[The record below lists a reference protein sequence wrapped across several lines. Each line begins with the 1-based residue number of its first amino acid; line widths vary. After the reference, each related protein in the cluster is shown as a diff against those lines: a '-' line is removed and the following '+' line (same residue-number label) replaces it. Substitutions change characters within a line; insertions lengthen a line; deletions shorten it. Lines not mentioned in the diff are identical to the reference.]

1 MSVLYTESYQH
12 RKRELEKMRVA
23 LYPRVS
29 TQEQVNGYSI
39 GEQIERLTDYCKAM
53 RWEVYKIYTDPG
65 YSGGNTD
72 RPGLQEMI
80 KDVEAGLIDKVV
92 VYKLDRL
99 SRSQLD
105 TLYLIEKVFLA
116 NGTDFISLSE
126 NFDTSSPFGRAMI
139 GILAVFAQLE
149 REQIKERMGMGKEAR
164 AKSGKWHG
172 GGTEPIGYD
181 YDITTQHLNV
191 NEYEAMQ
198 GRELYELF
206 LNGTP
211 LRTVERIFKEKGYR
225 HKHGVWD
232 PKTMR
237 RFMRNKT
244 NIGYIKHLDQWYPGD
259 QQPIIDEDTFYKAEK
274 LLDDRAE
281 QYKLSGVKPGAQTT
295 YLGGLLRCKHCG
307 GKYTKQ
313 QNSRRKEGK
322 PLVWWYMCYS
332 RCKKVKAMIKDPN
345 CKNKNW
351 KMEELD
357 ALVFNEI
364 RQLALDP
371 TAIST
376 ARAENLKK
384 NTAVAEKVAVLEKE
398 IHKLDDQ
405 ISRFMDL
412 YGIGKF
418 TIDQVSSKVDPLNE
432 QRKALAKELDT
443 LTAESGELT
452 EEETLQIVQSF
463 DDILASGDFA
473 KIRLTIET
481 LIYYIELDE
490 DDVYIHWK
498 FL

>member
-1 MSVLYTESYQH
+1 
-12 RKRELEKMRVA
+12 MRVA

-29 TQEQVNGYSI
+29 TQEQAREGYSI

-116 NGTDFISLSE
+116 NGTDFVSMSE
-126 NFDTSSPFGRAMI
+126 NFDTSTPFGRAMI

-149 REQIKERMGMGKEAR
+149 REQIKERMGMGREAR

-172 GGTEPIGYD
+172 GSTEPIGYD
-181 YDITTQHLNV
+181 YDTATELLNV
-191 NEYEAMQ
+191 NKYEAMQ
-198 GRELYELF
+198 VRELYDLF
-206 LNGTP
+206 LKGTP
-211 LRTVERIFKEKGYR
+211 LRAIERIFNEKGYR

-232 PKTMR
+232 PKAMR
-237 RFMRNKT
+237 RVMRNKT
-244 NIGYIKHLDQWYPGD
+244 NIGYIKHLDQWFPAEHD
-259 QQPIIDEDTFYKAEK
+259 PIIDEDLFYKGVK
-274 LLDDRAE
+274 LLDDRFE
-281 QYKLSGVKPGAQTT
+281 QYKLSGVKWGAQTT

-313 QNSRRKEGK
+313 ENGRRKEGK
-322 PLVWWYMCYS
+322 PKVWWYMCYS
-332 RCKKVKAMIKDPN
+332 RCKKVKKMIKDPN

-357 ALVFNEI
+357 ALVFDQI

-371 TAIST
+371 DAIRN
-376 ARAENLKK
+376 ARAENFKK
-384 NTAVAEKVAVLEKE
+384 NTAAAEKVAVLEKE
-398 IHKLDDQ
+398 IGKIDAQ

-418 TIDQVSSKVDPLNE
+418 TIDQVSGKVDPLNE
-432 QRKALAKELDT
+432 HRKALQNELDA
-443 LTAESGELT
+443 LTAEKGELT
-452 EEETLQIVQSF
+452 EEETIQIVQSF
-463 DDILASGDFA
+463 EDILASGDFE

-481 LIYYIELDE
+481 LIYYVEIDNE
-490 DDVYIHWK
+490 DVYIHWK